1 MMCEVSLIGLKGL
14 LILLVY
20 WLYWMEW
27 NGSRAAYRRAAMPHI
42 ERDGQLRCILNGT
55 AARLHI
61 EWNGSCAAYR
71 MNGQLGCTSMAY
83 ERLCRISNGIR
94 MGIIWMAYRTAYW
107 MAYRT
112 AYWMA
117 YWMAYGWAYEWRIE
131 WAA

>member
-1 MMCEVSLIGLKGL
+1 MMCEVSLVGLEGL

-27 NGSRAAYRRAAMPHI
+27 DGSRAAYRRAAMPHI
-42 ERDGQLRCILNGT
+42 GWD
-55 AARLHI
+55 
-61 EWNGSCAAYR
+61 
-71 MNGQLGCTSMAY
+71 GQLGCTSMAY

>member
-1 MMCEVSLIGLKGL
+1 MMCEVSLVGLEGL

-27 NGSRAAYRRAAMPHI
+27 
-42 ERDGQLRCILNGT
+42 D
-55 AARLHI
+55 
-61 EWNGSCAAYR
+61 GSCAAYR
-71 MNGQLGCTSMAY
+71 MNGQIGCTSMAY
-83 ERLCRISNGIR
+83 ERLCSISNGIR

>member
-1 MMCEVSLIGLKGL
+1 MGRQPCCISTGG
-14 LILLVY
+14 Y
-20 WLYWMEW
+20 
-27 NGSRAAYRRAAMPHI
+27 AAYRMGRAARLHWM
-42 ERDGQLRCILNGT
+42 ERQLCCISTGGYAAYQMGR